1 MNKIFLS
8 LILLSVFT
16 YAGLINAL
24 AIKVNDKMISLYDID
39 LTMENKNISK
49 EKAVSFLIDK
59 LLFDEELEKN
69 NITLDIFDVNDYLE
83 KLAKLNGMDL
93 YAFKSLIKQK
103 YQDSTVFDEE
113 IKQKILNQ
121 KLTQVLLRGNLN
133 IANDE
138 DMKIYYENNKNIFQ
152 TSVSTDVRQYA
163 SKNKKDLIQIKN
175 NPMVV
180 IKSLKIV
187 DSTLENKKLS
197 SQLKY
202 ILNET
207 EEGKFTSIFTSN
219 KHYVMLYIK
228 KKAGHTIQD
237 FESSKNIIF
246 RNIMKNREHKF
257 LNEYFKKKKI
267 SANIEIIR

>member
-1 MNKIFLS
+1 MNKIFLN
-8 LILLSVFT
+8 LIFLSVFS

-39 LTMENKNISK
+39 VTMQNKNISK
-49 EKAVSFLIDK
+49 EKAVSFLVDK
-59 LLFDEELEKN
+59 LLFEEELEKN
-69 NITLDIFDVNDYLE
+69 NISLDIFDVNDYLE
-83 KLAKLNGMDL
+83 KLASLNGMDL

-103 YQDSTVFDEE
+103 YPDSTVFDEE

-138 DMKIYYENNKNIFQ
+138 DMKIYYENNKNMFQ
-152 TSVSTDVRQYA
+152 TSVSTNVRQYA

-175 NPMVV
+175 NPMII
-180 IKSLKIV
+180 IKSLNIV
-187 DSTLENKKLS
+187 DSTLENNKLS

-207 EEGKFTSIFTSN
+207 QEGKFTAIFTSN
-219 KHYVMLYIK
+219 KHYVMLFIK
-228 KKAGHTIQD
+228 KKIGHTVQS

-246 RNIMKNREHKF
+246 RNIMKDREHKF
-257 LNEYFKKKKI
+257 LNEYFKKKKL